1 MLNLI
6 LLLIYVSTILAVIF
20 LERKNPTEAL
30 LWVLVMVCM
39 PFFGVLLYLIF
50 GSTTAIKLTAALRRK
65 RMSQRLPAARAP
77 EDLLA
82 GQQFSEEDLQVIQ
95 FNSTYNNSPV
105 TCYDDYHLYTSG
117 EAHYQALFRTSRPQ
131 RRTSMYS
138 FTPFTTM

>member
-50 GSTTAIKLTAALRRK
+50 GSTTAIKLTAALL
-65 RMSQRLPAARAP
+65 SLIHISGSAADAHCCRL
-77 EDLLA
+77 LL
-82 GQQFSEEDLQVIQ
+82 
-95 FNSTYNNSPV
+95 
-105 TCYDDYHLYTSG
+105 
-117 EAHYQALFRTSRPQ
+117 
-131 RRTSMYS
+131 
-138 FTPFTTM
+138 

>member
-50 GSTTAIKLTAALRRK
+50 GSTSAFRQPGPPRIFWPGSSFPRRTFRSSSSIPPTTTAPSLVTMTIAST
-65 RMSQRLPAARAP
+65 PAAKPTIRRC
-77 EDLLA
+77 
-82 GQQFSEEDLQVIQ
+82 S
-95 FNSTYNNSPV
+95 
-105 TCYDDYHLYTSG
+105 
-117 EAHYQALFRTSRPQ
+117 RTSRPQ

-138 FTPFTTM
+138 FTPSTTM